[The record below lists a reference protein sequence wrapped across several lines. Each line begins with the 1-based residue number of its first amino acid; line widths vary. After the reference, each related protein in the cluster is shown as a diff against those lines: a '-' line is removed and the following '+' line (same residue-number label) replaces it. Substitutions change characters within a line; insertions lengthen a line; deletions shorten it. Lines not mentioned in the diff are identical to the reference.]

1 MSRTPLA
8 RSQRPNRP
16 RKRDAA
22 RTKREILTVAGR
34 LFARSGYT
42 RVSLQEIAAEVG
54 VTAAMISHH
63 FGSKA
68 ELFAAVAS
76 DEWEIDSQQ
85 IEHVG
90 KDMGEMA
97 RRLVDYWYDINA
109 RSPSLALVRS
119 LDQEEAVVLFRA
131 ELERRVFRPW
141 RKRLT
146 GPDAELRIKMIT
158 GFVMGF
164 GYFTTGALLDPDA
177 PPPGDERDKI
187 VMYLTRLLDMMV
199 ADE

>member
-1 MSRTPLA
+1 MSGTPLA
-8 RSQRPNRP
+8 GAQGPGGP

-22 RTKREILTVAGR
+22 RTKREILIVAGR

-42 RVSLQEIAAEVG
+42 QVSLQEIAAEVG

-90 KDMGEMA
+90 TDMTEMA

-131 ELERRVFRPW
+131 ELERRVFQPW
-141 RKRLT
+141 RKRLA
-146 GPDAELRIKMIT
+146 GPDVELRIKMIT

-164 GYFTTGALLDPDA
+164 GYFTTGALLDPEA

-187 VMYLTRLLDMMV
+187 VMYLARMLETMV
-199 ADE
+199 AVE